1 MIELMIVVAIVAI
14 LSALA
19 VNSYSK
25 YIQTS
30 RRSDAYSAL
39 SQDQGILERCYQ
51 QTYNYA
57 FAYNGNSG
65 NTTGNSCTQIATTSQ
80 EGYYTIAAV
89 TPAPAGASSSYQITA
104 TAVGAQ
110 TSDTGC
116 TTLSVTNTNTKSST
130 GTAANSVCW
139 QN

>member
-14 LSALA
+14 LTALA
-19 VNSYSK
+19 VASYSK

-30 RRSDAYSAL
+30 RRTDAYSAL

-51 QTYNYA
+51 QTYNYS
-57 FAYNGNSG
+57 FAYNGNAG
-65 NTTGNSCTQIATTSQ
+65 NTSGVNCTQIATTSQ
-80 EGYYTIAAV
+80 ENYYTIAAL

-110 TSDTGC
+110 ASDTGC
-116 TTLSVTNTNTKSST
+116 ATLSVDNTNKKSST
-130 GTAANSVCW
+130 GTAATSVCW